1 MYLLFFQYA
10 AEVALVQSYSMGN
23 TGATCLSALRNM
35 TCVLFL
41 FHRQKSPARRGILRQ
56 RPTLLCCRFK
66 LAKETGIKMT
76 TPSFD
81 SVESQASYGIGL
93 QVGQQLLESGLQG
106 LQPEAL
112 LAGLRDARKGNSPAV
127 PVDVVHRALREVH
140 ERAEGVRRERV
151 EAMAAEGQTFLAE
164 NAQREGV
171 NSTESGLQFSVIKQG
186 DGPIPSRQDRVRV
199 HYTGKLIDGTVFDSS
214 VARGEPAE
222 FPVTGVIAGWIE
234 ALTLMPVG
242 SKWELTI
249 PHNLAYGERGAGASI
264 PPFSTLIF
272 EVELLEIL

>member
-1 MYLLFFQYA
+1 
-10 AEVALVQSYSMGN
+10 
-23 TGATCLSALRNM
+23 
-35 TCVLFL
+35 
-41 FHRQKSPARRGILRQ
+41 
-56 RPTLLCCRFK
+56 
-66 LAKETGIKMT
+66 MT

-81 SVESQASYGIGL
+81 SVEAQASYGIGL

-112 LAGLRDARKGNSPAV
+112 LAGLRDALEGNAPAV

-140 ERAEGVRRERV
+140 ERADAVRRERQQ
-151 EAMAAEGQTFLAE
+151 EMASEGQKYLDE
-164 NAQREGV
+164 NIKREGV
-171 NSTESGLQFSVIKQG
+171 SSTESGLQFSVIKQG
-186 DGPIPSRQDRVRV
+186 EGEIPSRQDRVRV

-222 FPVTGVIAGWIE
+222 FPVSGVIAGWIE